1 MPAYHEPAIGPG
13 KPDGAI
19 APWAVAVTVIGLCGD
34 CQTP

>member
-19 APWAVAVTVIGLCGD
+19 APWAVAVTVTIRASR
-34 CQTP
+34 